1 MFEITPN
8 QIAETAKNLIDKGYK
23 GKVIVAYV
31 DLLGFSQEI
40 KDKWNDTSDDPLKRI
55 MEIKAFIDLA
65 KKGSVHH
72 TFYDYD
78 EQTILGKTKY
88 PDVITISDAFIF
100 IQIMEEDDDL
110 NFILGLLAI
119 TGSIIE
125 LWKIAKDKGF
135 TIRGGVDFG
144 ELFYT
149 TTEVIGPAF
158 IEAYNLESKT
168 ADVSRI
174 IYSTKISKMIYAK
187 QSNLHPTLKDYLMRY
202 FKQDIDDCIILNPL
216 IPFGFSI
223 DANLDIALYDF
234 NDLMN
239 NVNNYKARNK
249 YVTIVE
255 QLYKRNRALNSME
268 IFNK

>member
-1 MFEITPN
+1 MFEITPK
-8 QIAETAKNLIDKGYK
+8 QISETANKLISNGFKGNA
-23 GKVIVAYV
+23 IVAYV

-40 KDKWNDTSDDPLKRI
+40 KDKWNDMSYDPLKRM
-55 MEIKAFIDLA
+55 MEIKAFIELA
-65 KKGSVHH
+65 KNGSIYH
-72 TFYDYD
+72 TFFDYD

-88 PDVITISDAFIF
+88 PDVITISDSFIF
-100 IQIMEEDDDL
+100 IKIMEEEDDL
-110 NFILGLLAI
+110 NFILGLLAV

-125 LWKIAKDKGF
+125 LWRIAKEKGF

-149 TTEVIGPAF
+149 SSEVIGPAF
-158 IEAYNLESKT
+158 IDAYNLESKA

-174 IYSTKISKMIYAK
+174 IYSNKICKMIYDK
-187 QSNLHPTLKDYLMRY
+187 QSNLHPSLKDYLMRY
-202 FKQDIDDCIILNPL
+202 FKKDIDDYIILNPL
-216 IPFGFSI
+216 IPFGYSS

-239 NVNNYKARNK
+239 NVNNHNARNK
-249 YVTIVE
+249 YVNIVE
-255 QLYKRNRALNSME
+255 QLYKKNRALSSME